1 MSHCACFG
9 PHFRCEYKFEVVQT
23 SSLIYK
29 CKIVRPDKAIMK
41 NIFFNYLFKVLCIFL
56 PLMNSVKI
64 FFFLFPIQMFFLK

>member
-9 PHFRCEYKFEVVQT
+9 PHFRCEYKFEVDQT

-41 NIFFNYLFKVLCIFL
+41 
-56 PLMNSVKI
+56 KI
-64 FFFLFPIQMFFLK
+64 FFLIIFLRYFAFSCR